1 MQKEKRQFYLLLSAV
16 CLFFSTNE
24 INKSV
29 DNNDFNSANASVR
42 VIFIMWHKWEC
53 HDVIFL
59 VMGNM
64 S

>member
-1 MQKEKRQFYLLLSAV
+1 MRKEKRQFYHLLSAV

-42 VIFIMWHKWEC
+42 VILCAISENAMMLSF
-53 HDVIFL
+53 
-59 VMGNM
+59 
-64 S
+64 